1 MQKRIMAS
9 ICIGLFIGTGATSHA
24 VETTPRQMD
33 AHEHGHGELMM
44 VHEGNNVM
52 IELNLPGFDVV
63 GFEHT
68 PETEKQENAVIEAIA
83 KLRNAPEIFTLK
95 EKAQCRFVE
104 VRASS
109 SLTREDADHD
119 HDDKQDEKP
128 EEEKHDVASHK
139 QHEDEGHAEFR
150 AEYHIH
156 CEAPEH
162 FRSLDVGLFRAF
174 PSLEEIDYQ
183 ILVPEGQYGGELEAD
198 KTLLRF

>member
-9 ICIGLFIGTGATSHA
+9 ILIGLFTGTGATSHA
-24 VETTPRQMD
+24 AETMPRQMD

-52 IELNLPGFDVV
+52 IELKLPGVDVV

-68 PETEKQENAVIEAIA
+68 PETEEQKNAVSEAIA

-95 EKAQCRFVE
+95 EKAQCRFVK
-104 VRASS
+104 VQASS
-109 SLTREDADHD
+109 PLARDDGDHD
-119 HDDKQDEKP
+119 HDGKHD
-128 EEEKHDVASHK
+128 EKHDDASHE

-183 ILVPEGQYGGELEAD
+183 ILVPEGQYSGELEAD